1 LAVLCSPLWCAVSSS
16 AQQSQGSTEN
26 SEVKH
31 DESPRLTDIPGIPP
45 QAGPNH
51 EMRRHQPRQIKA
63 GPSQADPAIQTVITT
78 FAAPTAG
85 INFDGVGNGV
95 YGYTVNSAPPDTN
108 GAVGPNHYV
117 QWVNTSFAVFNKSGG
132 LVWGPFN
139 GNTLWSG
146 FGGGCQANNDGDP
159 IVQYDKIAD
168 RWIFMQFSVT
178 APYPYTVCM
187 AVSTTPDPTGSYYRY
202 EFSGFGTEF
211 PDYPKLAVW
220 PDGYYATY
228 NLFNNGVIFTGPRFC
243 SYDRSKMLTGAVAT
257 QQCFTLGSQF
267 GGDLPSD
274 IDGKTLPPAGSPDYI
289 LEFGTNAL
297 NLWKF
302 HVDWTTP
309 ANTTLTGPTSIP
321 VAAFSAA
328 CNGGGTCIP
337 QGGTT
342 QQLDSLADR
351 VMYRLAYR
359 NFGDHE
365 ALVVNHSVTAGSSVG
380 VRWYEI
386 RSPGGTPTV
395 FQQGTYAPDAG
406 YRWMGSI
413 AMDRAGDIGLG
424 YSISSST
431 THPGIRYTGRL
442 VTDALNTLQAE
453 ASIIDGAGSQTG
465 GLSRWGDYSSI
476 TVDPVDDCTFWYTS
490 EYIPANGSF
499 NWRTRI
505 ASFKFASCGTPD
517 YAVAAS
523 PASQSVVQGSGTSYT
538 VTVTPSGGFTSTVG
552 FSVSGLPAGAAATF
566 NPASV
571 AGSGSSTMAVTTNST
586 TPTGSYPLTITGTS
600 GTLTHTALVTLVV
613 TAPVAP
619 DFSLSASPASQTV
632 TQGSGTSYTAT
643 VTPSG
648 GFTGTVT
655 FSASGLPT
663 GAAATFNPASVAGS
677 GSSTMSVTTSSTTPT
692 GSYALTITGTS
703 GTLTHNTLVTLVV
716 NPPPNFAL
724 SASPAS
730 QSVVQGAS
738 TSYTVTVTPSGGFT
752 GTVSF
757 SPSGLPTGASATFN
771 PASVA
776 GSGSSTMSVT
786 TSSTTPTGSYPLTIT
801 GTSGTLSHTA
811 SVTLIV
817 TAAATPNFTLSASPS
832 SQTVTQ
838 GASTSYTVT
847 ITPSGGFT
855 GSVTFS
861 ASGLPAGAAAS
872 FAPNPATSTSSMT
885 VTTATTTP
893 AGSYPL
899 TITGV
904 SGTLSHT
911 ASVTLVV
918 TAAGAGNFSLS
929 ATPASQSIP
938 AGASTTYTINVT
950 RTGGF
955 TGGVTLSATGVPAG
969 ATATFSPN
977 PATGA
982 SSTLTVATSGTT
994 PVNTFTITVTGTS
1007 GTLSHTTTV
1016 SLTVTAA
1023 PCTGECDN

>member
-1 LAVLCSPLWCAVSSS
+1 MGQFFHLMVQVHSRGGKRSFGVDLATAVLHAIADLPLVNIQSDVIHRFHGGASLVFLNQRPLSS
-16 AQQSQGSTEN
+16 AFL
-26 SEVKH
+26 H
-31 DESPRLTDIPGIPP
+31 
-45 QAGPNH
+45 QALLL
-51 EMRRHQPRQIKA
+51 
-63 GPSQADPAIQTVITT
+63 DLYIQ
-78 FAAPTAG
+78 
-85 INFDGVGNGV
+85 
-95 YGYTVNSAPPDTN
+95 
-108 GAVGPNHYV
+108 
-117 QWVNTSFAVFNKSGG
+117 
-132 LVWGPFN
+132 
-139 GNTLWSG
+139 
-146 FGGGCQANNDGDP
+146 
-159 IVQYDKIAD
+159 
-168 RWIFMQFSVT
+168 
-178 APYPYTVCM
+178 
-187 AVSTTPDPTGSYYRY
+187 
-202 EFSGFGTEF
+202 
-211 PDYPKLAVW
+211 
-220 PDGYYATY
+220 TY

-297 NLWKF
+297 NPWKF
-302 HVDWTTP
+302 HVDLTTP
-309 ANTTLTGPTSIP
+309 VNTTLTGPTSIP

-337 QGGTT
+337 QVGTT

-476 TVDPVDDCTFWYTS
+476 TVDPVDDCTFWYTN

-505 ASFKFASCGTPD
+505 ASFKFASCGAPD
-517 YAVAAS
+517 YTVAAS
-523 PASQSVVQGSGTSYT
+523 PASQSVVQGSSTSYT
-538 VTVTPSGGFTSTVG
+538 VTVTPSGGFTGTVS
-552 FSVSGLPAGAAATF
+552 FSVSGLPPGAAATF
-566 NPASV
+566 NPTSV
-571 AGSGSSTMAVTTNST
+571 PGSGTSTMSVTTSSP

-600 GTLTHTALVTLVV
+600 GTQTHTASVTLVV
-613 TAPVAP
+613 TDP
-619 DFSLSASPASQTV
+619 
-632 TQGSGTSYTAT
+632 
-643 VTPSG
+643 VTPN
-648 GFTGTVT
+648 
-655 FSASGLPT
+655 FS
-663 GAAATFNPASVAGS
+663 
-677 GSSTMSVTTSSTTPT
+677 
-692 GSYALTITGTS
+692 
-703 GTLTHNTLVTLVV
+703 
-716 NPPPNFAL
+716 L

-738 TSYTVTVTPSGGFT
+738 TSYTVTITPSGGFT
-752 GTVSF
+752 GSVTLSA
-757 SPSGLPTGASATFN
+757 SGLPAGAAASFAPN
-771 PASVA
+771 PATST
-776 GSGSSTMSVT
+776 STMSVT

-861 ASGLPAGAAAS
+861 ASGLPAGATAS
-872 FAPNPATSTSSMT
+872 FT
-885 VTTATTTP
+885 
-893 AGSYPL
+893 
-899 TITGV
+899 
-904 SGTLSHT
+904 
-911 ASVTLVV
+911 
-918 TAAGAGNFSLS
+918 
-929 ATPASQSIP
+929 
-938 AGASTTYTINVT
+938 
-950 RTGGF
+950 
-955 TGGVTLSATGVPAG
+955 
-969 ATATFSPN
+969 
-977 PATGA
+977 
-982 SSTLTVATSGTT
+982 
-994 PVNTFTITVTGTS
+994 
-1007 GTLSHTTTV
+1007 
-1016 SLTVTAA
+1016 
-1023 PCTGECDN
+1023 

>member
-1 LAVLCSPLWCAVSSS
+1 VKTTSTTVLVRAGLLAVLCSPLWCAVSSS

-476 TVDPVDDCTFWYTS
+476 TVDPVDDCTFWYTN

-517 YAVAAS
+517 YTVAAS
-523 PASQSVVQGSGTSYT
+523 PASHSVVQGSSTSYT
-538 VTVTPSGGFTSTVG
+538 VTVTPSGGFTGTVS

-566 NPASV
+566 NPTSV
-571 AGSGSSTMAVTTNST
+571 
-586 TPTGSYPLTITGTS
+586 P
-600 GTLTHTALVTLVV
+600 
-613 TAPVAP
+613 
-619 DFSLSASPASQTV
+619 
-632 TQGSGTSYTAT
+632 GSGT
-643 VTPSG
+643 
-648 GFTGTVT
+648 
-655 FSASGLPT
+655 
-663 GAAATFNPASVAGS
+663 
-677 GSSTMSVTTSSTTPT
+677 STMSVTTSSTTPT
-692 GSYALTITGTS
+692 GSYPLTIAGTS
-703 GTLTHNTLVTLVV
+703 GTQTHTASVTLVV
-716 NPPPNFAL
+716 TAPVTPNFSL

-738 TSYTVTVTPSGGFT
+738 TSYTVTITPSGGFT
-752 GTVSF
+752 GSVTLSA
-757 SPSGLPTGASATFN
+757 SGLPAGAAASFAPN
-771 PASVA
+771 PATST
-776 GSGSSTMSVT
+776 STMSVT

-861 ASGLPAGAAAS
+861 ASGLPAGATAS

>member
-1 LAVLCSPLWCAVSSS
+1 
-16 AQQSQGSTEN
+16 
-26 SEVKH
+26 
-31 DESPRLTDIPGIPP
+31 
-45 QAGPNH
+45 
-51 EMRRHQPRQIKA
+51 MRRHQPRQIKA

-395 FQQGTYAPDAG
+395 FQQGTYAPDAS

-476 TVDPVDDCTFWYTS
+476 TVDPVDDCTFWYTN

-517 YAVAAS
+517 YTVAAS
-523 PASQSVVQGSGTSYT
+523 PASHSVVQGSSTSYT
-538 VTVTPSGGFTSTVG
+538 VTVTPSGAFTGTVS

-566 NPASV
+566 NPTSV
-571 AGSGSSTMAVTTNST
+571 PGSGTSTMSVTTSST

-600 GTLTHTALVTLVV
+600 GTQTHTASVTLVV
-613 TAPVAP
+613 TAPV
-619 DFSLSASPASQTV
+619 T
-632 TQGSGTSYTAT
+632 
-643 VTPSG
+643 
-648 GFTGTVT
+648 
-655 FSASGLPT
+655 
-663 GAAATFNPASVAGS
+663 
-677 GSSTMSVTTSSTTPT
+677 
-692 GSYALTITGTS
+692 
-703 GTLTHNTLVTLVV
+703 
-716 NPPPNFAL
+716 PNFSL

-738 TSYTVTVTPSGGFT
+738 TSYTVTITPSGGFT
-752 GTVSF
+752 GSVTLSA
-757 SPSGLPTGASATFN
+757 SGLPAGAAASFAPN
-771 PASVA
+771 PATST
-776 GSGSSTMSVT
+776 STMSVT

-861 ASGLPAGAAAS
+861 ASGLPAGATAS

>member
-1 LAVLCSPLWCAVSSS
+1 
-16 AQQSQGSTEN
+16 
-26 SEVKH
+26 
-31 DESPRLTDIPGIPP
+31 
-45 QAGPNH
+45 
-51 EMRRHQPRQIKA
+51 MRRHQPRQIKA

-202 EFSGFGTEF
+202 EFSGFGTQF

-220 PDGYYATY
+220 PDGYYVTY

-395 FQQGTYAPDAG
+395 FQQGTYAPDAS

-476 TVDPVDDCTFWYTS
+476 TVDPVDDCTFWYTN

-517 YAVAAS
+517 YTVAAS
-523 PASQSVVQGSGTSYT
+523 PASQSVVQGS
-538 VTVTPSGGFTSTVG
+538 
-552 FSVSGLPAGAAATF
+552 
-566 NPASV
+566 
-571 AGSGSSTMAVTTNST
+571 
-586 TPTGSYPLTITGTS
+586 
-600 GTLTHTALVTLVV
+600 
-613 TAPVAP
+613 
-619 DFSLSASPASQTV
+619 
-632 TQGSGTSYTAT
+632 
-643 VTPSG
+643 
-648 GFTGTVT
+648 
-655 FSASGLPT
+655 
-663 GAAATFNPASVAGS
+663 
-677 GSSTMSVTTSSTTPT
+677 
-692 GSYALTITGTS
+692 
-703 GTLTHNTLVTLVV
+703 
-716 NPPPNFAL
+716 
-724 SASPAS
+724 
-730 QSVVQGAS
+730 S

-757 SPSGLPTGASATFN
+757 SVSGLPAGAAATFN
-771 PASVA
+771 PTSVPGSGTSTMSVTTSSTTPTGSYPLTIAGTSGTLTHTASVTLVVTAPVTPNFSLSASPASHSVVQGASTSYTVTITPSGGFTGSVTLSASGLPA
-776 GSGSSTMSVT
+776 GAAASFAPNPATSTSTMSVT

-861 ASGLPAGAAAS
+861 ASGLPAGATAS

-955 TGGVTLSATGVPAG
+955 TGGVTLNATGVPAG

>member
-1 LAVLCSPLWCAVSSS
+1 VKTTSTTVLVRAGLLAVLCSPLWCAVSSS

-476 TVDPVDDCTFWYTS
+476 TVDPVDDCTFWYTN

-523 PASQSVVQGSGTSYT
+523 PASQSVVQGS
-538 VTVTPSGGFTSTVG
+538 
-552 FSVSGLPAGAAATF
+552 
-566 NPASV
+566 
-571 AGSGSSTMAVTTNST
+571 
-586 TPTGSYPLTITGTS
+586 
-600 GTLTHTALVTLVV
+600 
-613 TAPVAP
+613 
-619 DFSLSASPASQTV
+619 
-632 TQGSGTSYTAT
+632 
-643 VTPSG
+643 
-648 GFTGTVT
+648 
-655 FSASGLPT
+655 
-663 GAAATFNPASVAGS
+663 
-677 GSSTMSVTTSSTTPT
+677 
-692 GSYALTITGTS
+692 
-703 GTLTHNTLVTLVV
+703 
-716 NPPPNFAL
+716 
-724 SASPAS
+724 
-730 QSVVQGAS
+730 S

-757 SPSGLPTGASATFN
+757 SVSGLPAGAAATFN
-771 PASVA
+771 PTSVPGSGTSTMSVTTSSTTPTGSYPLTIAGTSGTLTHTASVTLVVTAPVTPNFSLSASPASQSVVQGSSTSYTVTITPSGGFTGSVTLSASGLPA
-776 GSGSSTMSVT
+776 GAAASFAPNPATSTSTMSVT

-861 ASGLPAGAAAS
+861 ASGLPAGATAS

>member
-1 LAVLCSPLWCAVSSS
+1 VKTTSTTVLVRAGLLAVLCSPLWCAVSSS

-202 EFSGFGTEF
+202 EFSGFGIEF

-476 TVDPVDDCTFWYTS
+476 TVDPVDDCTFWYTN

-517 YAVAAS
+517 YTVAAS
-523 PASQSVVQGSGTSYT
+523 PASQSVVQGSSTSYT
-538 VTVTPSGGFTSTVG
+538 VTVTPSGGFTGAVS

-566 NPASV
+566 NPTSV
-571 AGSGSSTMAVTTNST
+571 PGSGTSTMSGTTSST

-600 GTLTHTALVTLVV
+600 GTLTHTASVTLVV
-613 TAPVAP
+613 TAPV
-619 DFSLSASPASQTV
+619 T
-632 TQGSGTSYTAT
+632 
-643 VTPSG
+643 
-648 GFTGTVT
+648 
-655 FSASGLPT
+655 
-663 GAAATFNPASVAGS
+663 
-677 GSSTMSVTTSSTTPT
+677 
-692 GSYALTITGTS
+692 
-703 GTLTHNTLVTLVV
+703 
-716 NPPPNFAL
+716 PNFSL

-738 TSYTVTVTPSGGFT
+738 TSYTVTITPSGGFT
-752 GTVSF
+752 GSVTLSA
-757 SPSGLPTGASATFN
+757 SGLPAGAAASFAPN
-771 PASVA
+771 PATST
-776 GSGSSTMSVT
+776 STMSVT

-861 ASGLPAGAAAS
+861 ASGLPAGATAS

>member
-1 LAVLCSPLWCAVSSS
+1 
-16 AQQSQGSTEN
+16 
-26 SEVKH
+26 
-31 DESPRLTDIPGIPP
+31 
-45 QAGPNH
+45 
-51 EMRRHQPRQIKA
+51 MRRHQPRQIKA

-476 TVDPVDDCTFWYTS
+476 TVDPVDDCTFWYTN

-517 YAVAAS
+517 YTVAAS
-523 PASQSVVQGSGTSYT
+523 PASHSVVQGSSTSYT
-538 VTVTPSGGFTSTVG
+538 VTVTPSGGFTGTVS

-566 NPASV
+566 NPTSV
-571 AGSGSSTMAVTTNST
+571 
-586 TPTGSYPLTITGTS
+586 P
-600 GTLTHTALVTLVV
+600 
-613 TAPVAP
+613 
-619 DFSLSASPASQTV
+619 
-632 TQGSGTSYTAT
+632 GSGT
-643 VTPSG
+643 
-648 GFTGTVT
+648 
-655 FSASGLPT
+655 
-663 GAAATFNPASVAGS
+663 
-677 GSSTMSVTTSSTTPT
+677 STMSVTTSSTTPT
-692 GSYALTITGTS
+692 GSYPLTIAGTS
-703 GTLTHNTLVTLVV
+703 GTLTHTASVTLVV
-716 NPPPNFAL
+716 TAPVTPNFSL

-738 TSYTVTVTPSGGFT
+738 TSYTVTITPSGGFT
-752 GTVSF
+752 GSVTLSA
-757 SPSGLPTGASATFN
+757 SGLPAGAAASFAPN
-771 PASVA
+771 PATST
-776 GSGSSTMSVT
+776 STMSVT

-861 ASGLPAGAAAS
+861 ASGLPAGATAS

>member
-1 LAVLCSPLWCAVSSS
+1 
-16 AQQSQGSTEN
+16 
-26 SEVKH
+26 
-31 DESPRLTDIPGIPP
+31 
-45 QAGPNH
+45 
-51 EMRRHQPRQIKA
+51 MRRHQPRQIKA

-395 FQQGTYAPDAG
+395 FQQGTYAPDAS

-476 TVDPVDDCTFWYTS
+476 TVDPVDDCTFWYTN

-517 YAVAAS
+517 YTVAAS
-523 PASQSVVQGSGTSYT
+523 PASHSVVQGSSTSYT
-538 VTVTPSGGFTSTVG
+538 VTVTPSGGFTGTVS

-566 NPASV
+566 NPTSV
-571 AGSGSSTMAVTTNST
+571 
-586 TPTGSYPLTITGTS
+586 P
-600 GTLTHTALVTLVV
+600 
-613 TAPVAP
+613 
-619 DFSLSASPASQTV
+619 
-632 TQGSGTSYTAT
+632 GSGT
-643 VTPSG
+643 
-648 GFTGTVT
+648 
-655 FSASGLPT
+655 
-663 GAAATFNPASVAGS
+663 
-677 GSSTMSVTTSSTTPT
+677 STMSVTTSSTTPT
-692 GSYALTITGTS
+692 GSYPLTIAGTS
-703 GTLTHNTLVTLVV
+703 GTLTHTASVTLVV
-716 NPPPNFAL
+716 TAPVTPNFSL

-738 TSYTVTVTPSGGFT
+738 TSYTVTITPSGGFT
-752 GTVSF
+752 GSVTLSA
-757 SPSGLPTGASATFN
+757 SGLPAGAAASFAPN
-771 PASVA
+771 PATST
-776 GSGSSTMSVT
+776 STMSVT

-861 ASGLPAGAAAS
+861 ASGLPAGATAS

>member
-1 LAVLCSPLWCAVSSS
+1 MKTTSTTVLVRAGLLAVLCSPLWCAVSSS

-202 EFSGFGTEF
+202 EFSGFGIEF

-365 ALVVNHSVTAGSSVG
+365 ALVVNHSVTAGSRVG

-476 TVDPVDDCTFWYTS
+476 TVDPVDDCTFWYTN

-523 PASQSVVQGSGTSYT
+523 PASQSVVQGS
-538 VTVTPSGGFTSTVG
+538 
-552 FSVSGLPAGAAATF
+552 
-566 NPASV
+566 
-571 AGSGSSTMAVTTNST
+571 
-586 TPTGSYPLTITGTS
+586 
-600 GTLTHTALVTLVV
+600 
-613 TAPVAP
+613 
-619 DFSLSASPASQTV
+619 
-632 TQGSGTSYTAT
+632 
-643 VTPSG
+643 
-648 GFTGTVT
+648 
-655 FSASGLPT
+655 
-663 GAAATFNPASVAGS
+663 
-677 GSSTMSVTTSSTTPT
+677 
-692 GSYALTITGTS
+692 
-703 GTLTHNTLVTLVV
+703 
-716 NPPPNFAL
+716 
-724 SASPAS
+724 
-730 QSVVQGAS
+730 S

-757 SPSGLPTGASATFN
+757 SVSGLPAGAAATFN
-771 PASVA
+771 PTSVPGSGTSTMSVTTSSTTPTGSYPLTITGTSGTQTHTASVTLVVTAPVTPNFSLSASPASQSVVQGSSTSYTVTITPSGGFTGSVTLSASGLPA
-776 GSGSSTMSVT
+776 GAAASFAPNPATSTSTMSVT

-861 ASGLPAGAAAS
+861 ASGLPAGATAS

>member
-1 LAVLCSPLWCAVSSS
+1 
-16 AQQSQGSTEN
+16 
-26 SEVKH
+26 
-31 DESPRLTDIPGIPP
+31 
-45 QAGPNH
+45 
-51 EMRRHQPRQIKA
+51 MRRHQPRQIKA

-395 FQQGTYAPDAG
+395 FQQGTYAPDAS

-476 TVDPVDDCTFWYTS
+476 TVDPVDDCTFWYTN

-523 PASQSVVQGSGTSYT
+523 PASQSVVQGS
-538 VTVTPSGGFTSTVG
+538 
-552 FSVSGLPAGAAATF
+552 
-566 NPASV
+566 
-571 AGSGSSTMAVTTNST
+571 
-586 TPTGSYPLTITGTS
+586 
-600 GTLTHTALVTLVV
+600 
-613 TAPVAP
+613 
-619 DFSLSASPASQTV
+619 
-632 TQGSGTSYTAT
+632 
-643 VTPSG
+643 
-648 GFTGTVT
+648 
-655 FSASGLPT
+655 
-663 GAAATFNPASVAGS
+663 
-677 GSSTMSVTTSSTTPT
+677 
-692 GSYALTITGTS
+692 
-703 GTLTHNTLVTLVV
+703 
-716 NPPPNFAL
+716 
-724 SASPAS
+724 
-730 QSVVQGAS
+730 S

-757 SPSGLPTGASATFN
+757 SVSGLPAGAAATFN
-771 PASVA
+771 PTSVPGSGTSTMSGTTSSTTPTGSYPLTITGTSGTQTHTASVTLVVTAPVTPNFSLSASPASQSVVQGSSTSYTVTITPSGGFTGSVTLSASGLPA
-776 GSGSSTMSVT
+776 GAAASFAPNPATSTSTMSVT

-861 ASGLPAGAAAS
+861 ASGLPAGATAS

>member
-1 LAVLCSPLWCAVSSS
+1 
-16 AQQSQGSTEN
+16 
-26 SEVKH
+26 
-31 DESPRLTDIPGIPP
+31 
-45 QAGPNH
+45 
-51 EMRRHQPRQIKA
+51 MRRHQPRQIKA

-395 FQQGTYAPDAG
+395 FQQGTYAPDAS

-476 TVDPVDDCTFWYTS
+476 TVDPVDDCTFWYTN

-505 ASFKFASCGTPD
+505 ASFKFASCGAPD
-517 YAVAAS
+517 YTVAAS
-523 PASQSVVQGSGTSYT
+523 PASQSVVQGSSTSYT
-538 VTVTPSGGFTSTVG
+538 VTVTPSGGFTGTVS

-566 NPASV
+566 NPTSV
-571 AGSGSSTMAVTTNST
+571 PGSGTSTMSVTTSST

-600 GTLTHTALVTLVV
+600 GTQTHTASVTLVV
-613 TAPVAP
+613 TAPV
-619 DFSLSASPASQTV
+619 T
-632 TQGSGTSYTAT
+632 
-643 VTPSG
+643 
-648 GFTGTVT
+648 
-655 FSASGLPT
+655 
-663 GAAATFNPASVAGS
+663 
-677 GSSTMSVTTSSTTPT
+677 
-692 GSYALTITGTS
+692 
-703 GTLTHNTLVTLVV
+703 
-716 NPPPNFAL
+716 PNFSL

-738 TSYTVTVTPSGGFT
+738 TSYTVTITPSGGFT
-752 GTVSF
+752 GSVTLSA
-757 SPSGLPTGASATFN
+757 SGLPAGAAASFAPN
-771 PASVA
+771 PATST
-776 GSGSSTMSVT
+776 STMSVT

-861 ASGLPAGAAAS
+861 ASGLPAGATAS

>member
-1 LAVLCSPLWCAVSSS
+1 MKTTSTTVLVRAGLLAVLCSPLWCAVSSS

-78 FAAPTAG
+78 FASPTAG

-476 TVDPVDDCTFWYTS
+476 TVDPVDDCTFWYTN

-505 ASFKFASCGTPD
+505 ASFKFASCGAPD
-517 YAVAAS
+517 YTVAAS
-523 PASQSVVQGSGTSYT
+523 PASQSVVQGS
-538 VTVTPSGGFTSTVG
+538 
-552 FSVSGLPAGAAATF
+552 
-566 NPASV
+566 
-571 AGSGSSTMAVTTNST
+571 
-586 TPTGSYPLTITGTS
+586 
-600 GTLTHTALVTLVV
+600 
-613 TAPVAP
+613 
-619 DFSLSASPASQTV
+619 
-632 TQGSGTSYTAT
+632 
-643 VTPSG
+643 
-648 GFTGTVT
+648 
-655 FSASGLPT
+655 
-663 GAAATFNPASVAGS
+663 
-677 GSSTMSVTTSSTTPT
+677 
-692 GSYALTITGTS
+692 
-703 GTLTHNTLVTLVV
+703 
-716 NPPPNFAL
+716 
-724 SASPAS
+724 
-730 QSVVQGAS
+730 S

-757 SPSGLPTGASATFN
+757 SVSGLPAGAAATFN
-771 PASVA
+771 PTSVPGSGTSTMSVTTSSTTPTGSYPLTIAGTSGTLTHTASVTLVVTAPVTPNFSLSASPASQSVVQGSSTSYTVTITPSGGFTGSVTLSASGLPA
-776 GSGSSTMSVT
+776 GAAASFAPNPATSTSTMSVT

-861 ASGLPAGAAAS
+861 ASGLPAGATAS

>member
-1 LAVLCSPLWCAVSSS
+1 
-16 AQQSQGSTEN
+16 
-26 SEVKH
+26 
-31 DESPRLTDIPGIPP
+31 
-45 QAGPNH
+45 
-51 EMRRHQPRQIKA
+51 MRRHQPRQIKA

-395 FQQGTYAPDAG
+395 FQQGTYAPDAS

-476 TVDPVDDCTFWYTS
+476 TVDPVDDCTFWYTN

-517 YAVAAS
+517 YTVAAS
-523 PASQSVVQGSGTSYT
+523 PASHSVVQGSSTSYT
-538 VTVTPSGGFTSTVG
+538 VTVTPSGAFTGTVS

-566 NPASV
+566 NPTSV
-571 AGSGSSTMAVTTNST
+571 
-586 TPTGSYPLTITGTS
+586 P
-600 GTLTHTALVTLVV
+600 
-613 TAPVAP
+613 
-619 DFSLSASPASQTV
+619 
-632 TQGSGTSYTAT
+632 GSGT
-643 VTPSG
+643 
-648 GFTGTVT
+648 
-655 FSASGLPT
+655 
-663 GAAATFNPASVAGS
+663 
-677 GSSTMSVTTSSTTPT
+677 STMSVTTSSTTPT
-692 GSYALTITGTS
+692 GSYPLTIAGTS
-703 GTLTHNTLVTLVV
+703 GTLTHTASVTLVV
-716 NPPPNFAL
+716 TAPVTPNFSL

-738 TSYTVTVTPSGGFT
+738 TSYTVTITPSGGFT
-752 GTVSF
+752 GSVTLSA
-757 SPSGLPTGASATFN
+757 SGLPAGAAASFAPN
-771 PASVA
+771 PATST
-776 GSGSSTMSVT
+776 STMSVT

-861 ASGLPAGAAAS
+861 ASGLPAGATAS

>member
-1 LAVLCSPLWCAVSSS
+1 VKTTSTTVLVRAGLLAVLCSPLWCAVSSS

-476 TVDPVDDCTFWYTS
+476 TVDPVDDCTFWYTN

-517 YAVAAS
+517 YTVAAS
-523 PASQSVVQGSGTSYT
+523 PASHSVVQGSSTSYT
-538 VTVTPSGGFTSTVG
+538 VTVTPSGAFTGTVS

-566 NPASV
+566 NPTSV
-571 AGSGSSTMAVTTNST
+571 
-586 TPTGSYPLTITGTS
+586 P
-600 GTLTHTALVTLVV
+600 
-613 TAPVAP
+613 
-619 DFSLSASPASQTV
+619 
-632 TQGSGTSYTAT
+632 GSGT
-643 VTPSG
+643 
-648 GFTGTVT
+648 
-655 FSASGLPT
+655 
-663 GAAATFNPASVAGS
+663 
-677 GSSTMSVTTSSTTPT
+677 STMSVTTSSTTPT
-692 GSYALTITGTS
+692 GSYPLTIAGTS
-703 GTLTHNTLVTLVV
+703 GTLTHTASVTLVV
-716 NPPPNFAL
+716 TAPVTPNFSL

-738 TSYTVTVTPSGGFT
+738 TSYTVTITPSGGFT
-752 GTVSF
+752 GSVTLSA
-757 SPSGLPTGASATFN
+757 SGLPAGAAASFAPN
-771 PASVA
+771 PATST
-776 GSGSSTMSVT
+776 STMSVT

-861 ASGLPAGAAAS
+861 ASGLPAGATAS

>member
-1 LAVLCSPLWCAVSSS
+1 
-16 AQQSQGSTEN
+16 
-26 SEVKH
+26 
-31 DESPRLTDIPGIPP
+31 
-45 QAGPNH
+45 
-51 EMRRHQPRQIKA
+51 MRRHQPRQIKA

-395 FQQGTYAPDAG
+395 FQQGTYAPDAS

-476 TVDPVDDCTFWYTS
+476 TVDPVDDCTFWYTN

-505 ASFKFASCGTPD
+505 ASFKFASCGAPD
-517 YAVAAS
+517 YTVAAS
-523 PASQSVVQGSGTSYT
+523 PASQSVVQGS
-538 VTVTPSGGFTSTVG
+538 
-552 FSVSGLPAGAAATF
+552 
-566 NPASV
+566 
-571 AGSGSSTMAVTTNST
+571 
-586 TPTGSYPLTITGTS
+586 
-600 GTLTHTALVTLVV
+600 
-613 TAPVAP
+613 
-619 DFSLSASPASQTV
+619 
-632 TQGSGTSYTAT
+632 
-643 VTPSG
+643 
-648 GFTGTVT
+648 
-655 FSASGLPT
+655 
-663 GAAATFNPASVAGS
+663 
-677 GSSTMSVTTSSTTPT
+677 
-692 GSYALTITGTS
+692 
-703 GTLTHNTLVTLVV
+703 
-716 NPPPNFAL
+716 
-724 SASPAS
+724 
-730 QSVVQGAS
+730 S

-757 SPSGLPTGASATFN
+757 SVSGLPAGAAATFN
-771 PASVA
+771 PTSVPGSGTSTMSVTTSSTTPTGSYPLTITGTSGTQTHTASVTLVVTAPVTPNFSLSASPASQSVVQGSSTSYTVTITPSGGFTGSVTLSASGLPA
-776 GSGSSTMSVT
+776 GAAASFAPNPATSTSTMSVT

-855 GSVTFS
+855 GSVTLS
-861 ASGLPAGAAAS
+861 ASGLPAGATAS

>member
-1 LAVLCSPLWCAVSSS
+1 VKTTSTTVLVRAGLLAVLCSPLWCAVSSS

-476 TVDPVDDCTFWYTS
+476 TVDPVDDCTFWYTN

-517 YAVAAS
+517 YTVAAS
-523 PASQSVVQGSGTSYT
+523 PASQSVVQGSSTSYT
-538 VTVTPSGGFTSTVG
+538 VTVTPSGGFTGTVS

-566 NPASV
+566 NPTSV
-571 AGSGSSTMAVTTNST
+571 PGSGTSTMSVTTSST

-600 GTLTHTALVTLVV
+600 GTQTHTASVTLVV
-613 TAPVAP
+613 TAPV
-619 DFSLSASPASQTV
+619 T
-632 TQGSGTSYTAT
+632 
-643 VTPSG
+643 
-648 GFTGTVT
+648 
-655 FSASGLPT
+655 
-663 GAAATFNPASVAGS
+663 
-677 GSSTMSVTTSSTTPT
+677 
-692 GSYALTITGTS
+692 
-703 GTLTHNTLVTLVV
+703 
-716 NPPPNFAL
+716 PNFSL

-738 TSYTVTVTPSGGFT
+738 TSYTVTITPSGGFT
-752 GTVSF
+752 GSVTLSA
-757 SPSGLPTGASATFN
+757 SGLPAGAAASFAPN
-771 PASVA
+771 PATST
-776 GSGSSTMSVT
+776 STMSVT

-861 ASGLPAGAAAS
+861 ASGLPAGATAS

>member
-1 LAVLCSPLWCAVSSS
+1 
-16 AQQSQGSTEN
+16 
-26 SEVKH
+26 
-31 DESPRLTDIPGIPP
+31 
-45 QAGPNH
+45 
-51 EMRRHQPRQIKA
+51 MRRHQPRQIKA

-365 ALVVNHSVTAGSSVG
+365 ALVVNHSVTAGSRVG

-395 FQQGTYAPDAG
+395 FQQGTYAPDAS

-476 TVDPVDDCTFWYTS
+476 TVDPVDDCTFWYTN

-523 PASQSVVQGSGTSYT
+523 PASQSVVQGSSTSYT
-538 VTVTPSGGFTSTVG
+538 VTVTPSGGFTGTVS

-566 NPASV
+566 NPTSV
-571 AGSGSSTMAVTTNST
+571 PGSGTSTMSVTTSST

-600 GTLTHTALVTLVV
+600 GTLTHTASVTLVV
-613 TAPVAP
+613 TAPV
-619 DFSLSASPASQTV
+619 T
-632 TQGSGTSYTAT
+632 
-643 VTPSG
+643 
-648 GFTGTVT
+648 
-655 FSASGLPT
+655 
-663 GAAATFNPASVAGS
+663 
-677 GSSTMSVTTSSTTPT
+677 
-692 GSYALTITGTS
+692 
-703 GTLTHNTLVTLVV
+703 
-716 NPPPNFAL
+716 PNFSL

-738 TSYTVTVTPSGGFT
+738 TSYTVTITPSGGFT
-752 GTVSF
+752 GSVTLSA
-757 SPSGLPTGASATFN
+757 SGLPAGAAASFAPN
-771 PASVA
+771 PATST
-776 GSGSSTMSVT
+776 STMSVT

-861 ASGLPAGAAAS
+861 ASGLPAGATAS

>member
-1 LAVLCSPLWCAVSSS
+1 
-16 AQQSQGSTEN
+16 
-26 SEVKH
+26 
-31 DESPRLTDIPGIPP
+31 
-45 QAGPNH
+45 
-51 EMRRHQPRQIKA
+51 MRRHQPRQIKA

-395 FQQGTYAPDAG
+395 FQQGTYAPDAS

-476 TVDPVDDCTFWYTS
+476 TVDPVDDCTFWYTN

-517 YAVAAS
+517 YTVAAS
-523 PASQSVVQGSGTSYT
+523 PASHSVVQGSSTSYT
-538 VTVTPSGGFTSTVG
+538 VTVTPSGGFTGTVS

-566 NPASV
+566 NPTSV
-571 AGSGSSTMAVTTNST
+571 PGSGTSTMSVTTSST

-600 GTLTHTALVTLVV
+600 GTQTHTASVTLVV
-613 TAPVAP
+613 TAPV
-619 DFSLSASPASQTV
+619 T
-632 TQGSGTSYTAT
+632 
-643 VTPSG
+643 
-648 GFTGTVT
+648 
-655 FSASGLPT
+655 
-663 GAAATFNPASVAGS
+663 
-677 GSSTMSVTTSSTTPT
+677 
-692 GSYALTITGTS
+692 
-703 GTLTHNTLVTLVV
+703 
-716 NPPPNFAL
+716 PNFSL

-738 TSYTVTVTPSGGFT
+738 TSYTVTITPSGGFT
-752 GTVSF
+752 GSVTLSA
-757 SPSGLPTGASATFN
+757 SGLPAGAAASFAPN
-771 PASVA
+771 PATST
-776 GSGSSTMSVT
+776 STMSVT

-861 ASGLPAGAAAS
+861 ASGLPAGATAS

>member
-1 LAVLCSPLWCAVSSS
+1 
-16 AQQSQGSTEN
+16 
-26 SEVKH
+26 
-31 DESPRLTDIPGIPP
+31 
-45 QAGPNH
+45 
-51 EMRRHQPRQIKA
+51 MRRHQPRQIKA

-476 TVDPVDDCTFWYTS
+476 TVDPVDDCTFWYTN

-517 YAVAAS
+517 YTVAAS
-523 PASQSVVQGSGTSYT
+523 PASHSVVQGSSTSYT
-538 VTVTPSGGFTSTVG
+538 VTVTPSGAFTGTVS

-566 NPASV
+566 NPTSV
-571 AGSGSSTMAVTTNST
+571 
-586 TPTGSYPLTITGTS
+586 P
-600 GTLTHTALVTLVV
+600 
-613 TAPVAP
+613 
-619 DFSLSASPASQTV
+619 
-632 TQGSGTSYTAT
+632 GSGT
-643 VTPSG
+643 
-648 GFTGTVT
+648 
-655 FSASGLPT
+655 
-663 GAAATFNPASVAGS
+663 
-677 GSSTMSVTTSSTTPT
+677 STMSVTTSSTTPT
-692 GSYALTITGTS
+692 GSYPLTIAGTS
-703 GTLTHNTLVTLVV
+703 GTLTHTASVTLVV
-716 NPPPNFAL
+716 TAPVTPNFSL

-738 TSYTVTVTPSGGFT
+738 TSYTVTITPSGGFT
-752 GTVSF
+752 GSVTLSA
-757 SPSGLPTGASATFN
+757 SGLPAGAAASFAPN
-771 PASVA
+771 PATST
-776 GSGSSTMSVT
+776 STMSVT

-861 ASGLPAGAAAS
+861 ASGLPAGATAS

>member
-1 LAVLCSPLWCAVSSS
+1 
-16 AQQSQGSTEN
+16 
-26 SEVKH
+26 
-31 DESPRLTDIPGIPP
+31 
-45 QAGPNH
+45 
-51 EMRRHQPRQIKA
+51 MRRHQPRQIKA

-476 TVDPVDDCTFWYTS
+476 TVDPVDDCTFWYTN

-517 YAVAAS
+517 YTVAAS
-523 PASQSVVQGSGTSYT
+523 PASQSVVQGSSTSYT
-538 VTVTPSGGFTSTVG
+538 VTVTPSGGFTGTVS

-566 NPASV
+566 NPTSV
-571 AGSGSSTMAVTTNST
+571 PGSGTSTMSVTTSST

-600 GTLTHTALVTLVV
+600 GTLTHTASVTLVV
-613 TAPVAP
+613 TAPV
-619 DFSLSASPASQTV
+619 T
-632 TQGSGTSYTAT
+632 
-643 VTPSG
+643 
-648 GFTGTVT
+648 
-655 FSASGLPT
+655 
-663 GAAATFNPASVAGS
+663 
-677 GSSTMSVTTSSTTPT
+677 
-692 GSYALTITGTS
+692 
-703 GTLTHNTLVTLVV
+703 
-716 NPPPNFAL
+716 PNFSL

-738 TSYTVTVTPSGGFT
+738 TSYTVTITPSGGFT
-752 GTVSF
+752 GSVTLSA
-757 SPSGLPTGASATFN
+757 SGLPAGAAASFAPN
-771 PASVA
+771 PATST
-776 GSGSSTMSVT
+776 STMSVT

-861 ASGLPAGAAAS
+861 ASGLPAGATAS

-938 AGASTTYTINVT
+938 AGASTTYTINIT

-955 TGGVTLSATGVPAG
+955 TGGVTLNATGVPAG

>member
-1 LAVLCSPLWCAVSSS
+1 
-16 AQQSQGSTEN
+16 
-26 SEVKH
+26 
-31 DESPRLTDIPGIPP
+31 LTDIPANLE
-45 QAGPNH
+45 QVGPNH
-51 EMRRHQPRQIKA
+51 EMRRHPQRQIPS
-63 GPSQADPAIQTVITT
+63 GPDQGDPAVQTAITT

-85 INFDGVGNGV
+85 INFDGVGNGA

-117 QWVNTSFAVFNKSGG
+117 QWVNTAFAVFNKSGG

-146 FGGGCQANNDGDP
+146 FGGGCQTNNDGDP
-159 IVQYDKIAD
+159 IVQYDKVAD

-202 EFSGFGTEF
+202 EFSGFGTQF
-211 PDYPKLAVW
+211 PDYPKLGVW
-220 PDGYYATY
+220 PDGYYVTY
-228 NLFNNGVIFTGPRFC
+228 NLFNNGTTFTGPRFC

-257 QQCFTLGSQF
+257 QQCFTLGTQF

-274 IDGKTLPPAGSPDYI
+274 LDGKTLPPAGSPNYI

-297 NLWKF
+297 SLWKF
-302 HVDWTTP
+302 HADWTTP
-309 ANTTLTGPTSIP
+309 ANSTLTGPTSLP

-328 CNGGGTCIP
+328 CSGGGTCIP

-395 FQQGTYAPDAG
+395 FQQGTYAPDAS

-442 VTDALNTLQAE
+442 VNDPLNTLQAE
-453 ASIIDGAGSQTG
+453 ASIIDGAGSQTS

-476 TVDPVDDCTFWYTS
+476 TVDPVDDCTFWYTT

-523 PASQSVVQGSGTSYT
+523 PASQSVVQGAGTSYT
-538 VTVTPSGGFTSTVG
+538 VTVTPSGGFTGTVT

-566 NPASV
+566 NPTSV
-571 AGSGSSTMAVTTNST
+571 PGSGSSTMSVTTSSS

-600 GTLTHTALVTLVV
+600 GTLAHTASVTLVV
-613 TAPVAP
+613 TAP
-619 DFSLSASPASQTV
+619 S
-632 TQGSGTSYTAT
+632 
-643 VTPSG
+643 
-648 GFTGTVT
+648 
-655 FSASGLPT
+655 
-663 GAAATFNPASVAGS
+663 
-677 GSSTMSVTTSSTTPT
+677 
-692 GSYALTITGTS
+692 
-703 GTLTHNTLVTLVV
+703 
-716 NPPPNFAL
+716 
-724 SASPAS
+724 
-730 QSVVQGAS
+730 
-738 TSYTVTVTPSGGFT
+738 
-752 GTVSF
+752 
-757 SPSGLPTGASATFN
+757 
-771 PASVA
+771 
-776 GSGSSTMSVT
+776 
-786 TSSTTPTGSYPLTIT
+786 
-801 GTSGTLSHTA
+801 
-811 SVTLIV
+811 
-817 TAAATPNFTLSASPS
+817 TPNFTLSASPA
-832 SQTVTQ
+832 SQSAVQ

-855 GSVTFS
+855 GSVTLS

-872 FAPNPATSTSSMT
+872 FAPNPATSTSTMT

-893 AGSYPL
+893 AGTYPL

-929 ATPASQSIP
+929 ATPTSQSIA
-938 AGASTTYTINVT
+938 AGASTTYTINIT

-955 TGGVTLSATGVPAG
+955 TGGVTFSASGVPTG

-982 SSTLTVATSGTT
+982 SSTLTVATSSAT
-994 PVNTFTITVTGTS
+994 PVNTFTITITGTS

-1016 SLTVTAA
+1016 TLTVTAA
-1023 PCTGECDN
+1023 PCDGNCNN

>member
-476 TVDPVDDCTFWYTS
+476 TVDPVDDCTFWYTN

-517 YAVAAS
+517 YTVAAS
-523 PASQSVVQGSGTSYT
+523 PASHSVVQGSSTSYT
-538 VTVTPSGGFTSTVG
+538 VTVTPSGAFTGTVS

-566 NPASV
+566 NPTSV
-571 AGSGSSTMAVTTNST
+571 
-586 TPTGSYPLTITGTS
+586 P
-600 GTLTHTALVTLVV
+600 
-613 TAPVAP
+613 
-619 DFSLSASPASQTV
+619 
-632 TQGSGTSYTAT
+632 GSGT
-643 VTPSG
+643 
-648 GFTGTVT
+648 
-655 FSASGLPT
+655 
-663 GAAATFNPASVAGS
+663 
-677 GSSTMSVTTSSTTPT
+677 STMSVTTSSTTPT
-692 GSYALTITGTS
+692 GSYPLTIAGTS
-703 GTLTHNTLVTLVV
+703 GTLTHTASVTLVV
-716 NPPPNFAL
+716 TAPVTPNFSL

-738 TSYTVTVTPSGGFT
+738 TSYTVTITPSGGFT
-752 GTVSF
+752 GSVTLSA
-757 SPSGLPTGASATFN
+757 SGLPAGAAASFAPN
-771 PASVA
+771 PATST
-776 GSGSSTMSVT
+776 STMSVT

-817 TAAATPNFTLSASPS
+817 TAAVTPNFTLSASPS

-861 ASGLPAGAAAS
+861 ASGLPAGATAS

>member
-1 LAVLCSPLWCAVSSS
+1 MRRPGRLPV
-16 AQQSQGSTEN
+16 QS
-26 SEVKH
+26 
-31 DESPRLTDIPGIPP
+31 
-45 QAGPNH
+45 GPN
-51 EMRRHQPRQIKA
+51 Q
-63 GPSQADPAIQTVITT
+63 GDPAIQTAITT

-117 QWVNTSFAVFNKSGG
+117 QWVNTAFAVFNKSGG

-202 EFSGFGTEF
+202 EFSGFGTQF
-211 PDYPKLAVW
+211 PDYPKLGVW
-220 PDGYYATY
+220 PDGYYVTY
-228 NLFNNGVIFTGPRFC
+228 NLFNNGVTFTGPRFC

-257 QQCFTLGSQF
+257 QQCFTLGTQF

-274 IDGKTLPPAGSPDYI
+274 LDGKTLPPAGSPNYI
-289 LEFGTNAL
+289 LEFGINAL
-297 NLWKF
+297 SLWKF

-328 CNGGGTCIP
+328 CAGGGTCIP

-395 FQQGTYAPDAG
+395 FQQSTYAPDAS

-431 THPGIRYTGRL
+431 TRPGIRYTGRL
-442 VTDALNTLQAE
+442 VSDPLNTLQAE

-476 TVDPVDDCTFWYTS
+476 TVDPVDDCTFWYTN
-490 EYIPANGSF
+490 EYIPVDGSF

-523 PASQSVVQGSGTSYT
+523 PGSQSVVQGAGTSYT
-538 VTVTPSGGFTSTVG
+538 VTVTPSGGFTSTVT

-566 NPASV
+566 NPTSV
-571 AGSGSSTMAVTTNST
+571 
-586 TPTGSYPLTITGTS
+586 P
-600 GTLTHTALVTLVV
+600 
-613 TAPVAP
+613 
-619 DFSLSASPASQTV
+619 
-632 TQGSGTSYTAT
+632 
-643 VTPSG
+643 
-648 GFTGTVT
+648 
-655 FSASGLPT
+655 
-663 GAAATFNPASVAGS
+663 
-677 GSSTMSVTTSSTTPT
+677 
-692 GSYALTITGTS
+692 
-703 GTLTHNTLVTLVV
+703 
-716 NPPPNFAL
+716 
-724 SASPAS
+724 
-730 QSVVQGAS
+730 
-738 TSYTVTVTPSGGFT
+738 
-752 GTVSF
+752 
-757 SPSGLPTGASATFN
+757 
-771 PASVA
+771 

-801 GTSGTLSHTA
+801 GTSGTLTHTA
-811 SVTLIV
+811 SVTLVV
-817 TAAATPNFTLSASPS
+817 TAPVTPDFTLSASPA
-832 SQTVTQ
+832 SQSVVQ
-838 GASTSYTVT
+838 GASTTYTVT

-861 ASGLPAGAAAS
+861 ASGLPAGAAAA
-872 FAPNPATSTSSMT
+872 FAPNPATSTSTLT

-893 AGSYPL
+893 AGTYPL

-918 TAAGAGNFSLS
+918 TVPVSGDFSLS
-929 ATPASQSIP
+929 PSPASQSIP
-938 AGASTTYTINVT
+938 AGASTTYTINIT

-955 TGGVTLSATGVPAG
+955 TGGVTLSATGVPTG
-969 ATATFSPN
+969 ATATFNPN

-982 SSTLTVATSGTT
+982 SSTLTVATSAST
-994 PVNTFTITVTGTS
+994 PVNTFTITITGTS

-1023 PCTGECDN
+1023 PCDGNCNN